1 MLPRFALLTVVL
13 LYLVVLAGS
22 IVRATGSGMG
32 CPDWPKCYGQLIPP
46 TRVEDI
52 DFSALDIAKF
62 REVWKGKGGNPVDV
76 TEESLRRDFDAEAT
90 WTEFINRVIGA
101 LSGLSALLTLIC
113 AIAGYPRRWALLAA
127 LVLQLILFGLAA
139 WLGKVVVDHN
149 LLPWKI
155 TMHMMVAVALVTTAL
170 VVLHLAKPG
179 AAISVK
185 SSLRWQLGLA
195 LVLTLAQIVLGTQV
209 RETVDHLDA
218 GACCDGRLEQ
228 HLGLP
233 LVWHR
238 VGAIAVLSLVAI
250 SFFRLKFSPASAS
263 AAPWLS
269 VLPGLVVA
277 VEYAAGVILIRA
289 ELPRALQPV
298 HLVLAVLL
306 HGMLIALLLRSRLHR
321 ESDAVNLGPAT

>member
-52 DFSALDIAKF
+52 DFSTLDITKF
-62 REVWKGKGGNPVDV
+62 REVWKGKGGNPVEV
-76 TEESLRRDFDAEAT
+76 SEESLRRDFDAGAT

-101 LSGLSALLTLIC
+101 LSGLSALLALIC
-113 AIAGYPRRWALLAA
+113 ALAGYPRRWPLLAA
-127 LVLQLILFGLAA
+127 LVLQFILFGLAA
-139 WLGKVVVDHN
+139 WPGKVVVDHN

-155 TMHMMVAVALVTTAL
+155 TMHMVVAVALVTTAL

-179 AAISVK
+179 AAIPVK

-195 LVLTLAQIVLGTQV
+195 LVLTLAQIVVGTQV
-209 RETVDHLDA
+209 RETVDHLDP
-218 GACCDGRLEQ
+218 GTCCDGRLEQ

-250 SFFRLKFSPASAS
+250 SFFRLKFSPSSAS

-321 ESDAVNLGPAT
+321 ESDAVKLSSAT